1 MRPVTDRDLLARAI
15 AQTALTDRDFARSVL
30 GVDPQTLSNWKRAV
44 RTMDEPTRRLLR
56 APGPR
61 GRRNLWLLDERAV
74 GAEGVAAK

>member
-56 APGPR
+56 LLVAHPKLWRELAG
-61 GRRNLWLLDERAV
+61 GRTENGTSRP
-74 GAEGVAAK
+74 